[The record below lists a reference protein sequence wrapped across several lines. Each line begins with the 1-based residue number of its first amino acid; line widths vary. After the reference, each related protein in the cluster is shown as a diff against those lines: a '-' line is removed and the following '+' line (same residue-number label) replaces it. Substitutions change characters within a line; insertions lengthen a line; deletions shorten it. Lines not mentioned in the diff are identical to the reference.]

1 MKKELFLIPILVFL
15 LYAMYPTYSN
25 SNGTGSPGG
34 KTGSIGDGS
43 TNNCTNC
50 HYGGLGNGASI
61 TTNIPIDGYTAGET
75 YTITAT
81 VQQSNI
87 SKFGFELTAEE
98 ATSGNKTGLFLIT
111 NSTETK
117 LVNNNNAV
125 THKAG
130 GTTGINNSKSWSFDW
145 IAPVGTIE
153 PITFSGA
160 FLGANGDFSNTG
172 DTYHNFSLNTQVNP
186 QTQIYDNKYE
196 MIKLIDNKI
205 KTTLYKPQN
214 QKQCDETVKLILNLV
229 PLLNLL

>member
-98 ATSGNKTGLFLIT
+98 ATSGNKTGQFLIT

-145 IAPVGTIE
+145 IAPTGTTE
-153 PITFSGA
+153 LITFTGA
-160 FLGANGDFSNTG
+160 FLGTNND
-172 DTYHNFSLNTQVNP
+172 H
-186 QTQIYDNKYE
+186 
-196 MIKLIDNKI
+196 
-205 KTTLYKPQN
+205 
-214 QKQCDETVKLILNLV
+214 
-229 PLLNLL
+229 